1 MKNNMTLRYLFL
13 LFISLLFVSPLY
25 AEYFKHIGLS
35 EGLVQPS
42 VMAIYQDRLGRMWF
56 GTREGIS
63 RYDGNRVRVFK
74 GWIKSA
80 GEESPVWLGNEVSFI
95 VGDSRDNIY
104 FLIDKNLVKY
114 DIQAEKFARLTDGG
128 IVTALASSE
137 GQVWYMKYD
146 SLFCLGTGG
155 TPVFVLK
162 TNITSRICC
171 LTMMEH
177 EIGIGTYDGVYL
189 VDRRSY
195 RQKRLLK
202 GVEIYRIFE
211 SSQKELWIGTR
222 MQGLYRM
229 NGKRQLL
236 KIPYS
241 PGSPESISS
250 EQIRDFVEDNEGNIW
265 FGTFDGLHRYD
276 IHSGQYSLI
285 QIPQYVGGLNHPS
298 IFALYKDIAGTIWVG
313 SYYGGVNYFNPQH
326 DTFVHYDYGKNINSY
341 YSYIGEIVLDKY
353 EHLWLSTD
361 GGGITCVDRKWNTLR
376 TFIAGG
382 SNSIPHNNVKSICYD
397 EKRNCLYIGTY
408 LGGLSRYDLNTG
420 RFHNY
425 WKGEKN
431 SSDMP
436 DKIVFHVKMWRG
448 QVYISA
454 HNGFFRLDAQTQEFH
469 KINIP
474 FAFYEHFDIDAEGNL
489 YMVGW
494 KNVLS
499 THIEHPDSIV
509 YIPLTEG
516 NCKAAPTR
524 VLATAEGVYVGTLGM
539 GLFFYNR
546 QTRDM
551 AHYTS
556 RNSQLPGDFCYN
568 LSQTRSGKIL
578 ITGDKGVTCFIP
590 SEGTFT
596 TIDLM
601 NNFPSAHI
609 INGCGILVSG
619 GGDIYV
625 GDTKGVT
632 VFSENEFNKTDA
644 TNDNSSFYFSELWVD
659 NRMVV
664 PGDGTRILSRS
675 LPYMQ
680 ELRLTHAQNNLIIH
694 FALSDYGQQLSEK
707 WFQYKLEGLDKNW
720 IKTKQTELY
729 YTNLDPGKY
738 TLHVASM
745 NEKNGQSLREITISL
760 VIASPWYDTWWAWT
774 MYVMVF
780 MACVFY
786 YVYSKI
792 AKRTLAFSLEKE
804 RFEKQQIERLNH
816 EKLVFFTNVSH
827 EFRTPLTLIISHIDI
842 LLQNYSLTPSVY
854 NQITKIRKNAQKMSK
869 LISELL
875 EFRKLQQNYGNI
887 QIKQQDMVAFLKEI
901 YLSFTDYA
909 QQRNINYEF
918 KLPELPVLCW
928 FEPQLMEKVFFNLL
942 SNAFKYTS
950 NKGNITLWGEITNT
964 DIKINITDT
973 GIGIAEQDKDKI
985 FARFFQSSNQEKKG
999 SLFGGTG
1006 IGLALTKTI
1015 VEKHHGEI
1023 TVRSTVG
1030 EGSTF
1035 TVRLPRRKE
1044 VFLNDKNIQFHVQE
1058 SESDLIPDSMP
1069 VFVDD
1074 ESPFMEFVETEN
1086 TEGKVYTVLLVE
1098 DNDELLQIL
1107 KELFEPFYK
1116 IVCAHDGKEGLSKVY
1131 EYSPDLVISDV
1142 MMPEM
1147 TGMEMCLQIK
1157 NNIDLCHIPV
1167 ILLTALNS
1175 TEQNI
1180 EGLNRGA
1187 DDYITKPFHARL
1199 LLARANNLIRS
1210 RLLMQHQFDKKPM
1223 SEIDLTSINPLDKD
1237 LLKRASQVIEQ
1248 HIDDTE
1254 FDIPALCKEVGV
1266 GKSLLYTK
1274 FKALTGMT
1282 PNNFLLN
1289 YRLKYAA
1296 TLLRQYPD
1304 LPIAEVSDRS
1314 GFSVPVYFSRC
1325 FKSQFGCTPQSY
1337 RKEKKQSG

>member
-1 MKNNMTLRYLFL
+1 MKLRHLLL
-13 LFISLLFVSPLY
+13 LFISFFFVLPLY

-35 EGLVQPS
+35 EGLTQPS

-56 GTREGIS
+56 GTKEGIS
-63 RYDGNRVRVFK
+63 QYDGNRVRIFK
-74 GWIKSA
+74 GWIKSV
-80 GEESPVWLGNEVSFI
+80 GEEPPVWLGNEVSFI
-95 VGDSRDNIY
+95 VGDSLDNLY
-104 FLIDKNLVKY
+104 FLIDKNLIKY
-114 DIQAEKFARLTDGG
+114 DIQTEKFSRLTNES
-128 IVTALASSE
+128 IITALTSSE
-137 GQVWYMKYD
+137 GQVWYMKHD
-146 SLFCLGTGG
+146 SLFCLKADKEPT
-155 TPVFVLK
+155 FVLK

-171 LTMMEH
+171 LTMMDDQ
-177 EIGIGTYDGVYL
+177 IGIGTYNGVYL
-189 VDRRSY
+189 IDRRTY
-195 RQKRLLK
+195 QQKQLLE

-222 MQGLYRM
+222 MHGLYRM
-229 NGKRQLL
+229 NDKQQLS
-236 KIPYS
+236 KVPYL
-241 PGSPESISS
+241 PGTSEGISS

-265 FGTFDGLHRYD
+265 FGTFDGLHRYS
-276 IHSGQYSLI
+276 IGNKQYSLI

-298 IFALYKDIAGTIWVG
+298 IFALYKDVAGTIWVG
-313 SYYGGVNYFNPQH
+313 SYYGGVNYFSPQH
-326 DTFVHYDYGKNINSY
+326 DTFVHYDYGRKINSY
-341 YSYIGEIVLDKY
+341 YSYIGEIVIDKN

-361 GGGITCVDRKWNTLR
+361 GGGITCVDKKWNTLQQF
-376 TFIAGG
+376 TAGG
-382 SNSIPHNNVKSICYD
+382 KNSISHNNVKSICYD
-397 EKRNCLYIGTY
+397 EKKNCLYIGTY

-420 RFHNY
+420 RFYNY
-425 WKGEKN
+425 WKEESH

-436 DKIVFHVKMWRG
+436 DEIVYHVKIWKD
-448 QVYISA
+448 QIYISA
-454 HNGFFRLDAQTQEFH
+454 HNGFFRLDTQTQKFH
-469 KINIP
+469 RINIP

-494 KNVLS
+494 KNVLC
-499 THIEHPDSIV
+499 THVEHPESIV
-509 YIPLTEG
+509 YVPLAEG
-516 NCKAAPTR
+516 DSKATPTR
-524 VLATAEGVYVGTLGM
+524 VLTTSDGVYIGTLGM
-539 GLFFYNR
+539 GLFFYDR
-546 QTRDM
+546 QTRNM

-556 RNSQLPGDFCYN
+556 RNNQLPGDFCYN
-568 LSQTRSGKIL
+568 LCRTQDGKIL
-578 ITGDKGVTCFIP
+578 ITGDKGVTCFVP

-601 NNFPSAHI
+601 RNFPSTHI

-619 GGDIYV
+619 EGSIYI

-632 VFSENEFNKTDA
+632 VFSENEFNKTGTA
-644 TNDNSSFYFSELWVD
+644 NENSNFYFSELWVD
-659 NRMVV
+659 NKTII
-664 PGDGTRILSRS
+664 PGDDTGILSQS
-675 LPYMQ
+675 LPYTR
-680 ELRLTHAQNNLIIH
+680 ELKLNYDQNNLIIH

-738 TLHVASM
+738 TLHVASI
-745 NEKNGQSLREITISL
+745 NEKSGQSLEEITMQL
-760 VIASPWYDTWWAWT
+760 VIASPWYDTWWAWII
-774 MYVMVF
+774 YVTAF
-780 MACVFY
+780 IACVFY

-792 AKRTLAFSLEKE
+792 AKRTLALSLEKE
-804 RFEKQQIERLNH
+804 RFEKQQIKQLNQ

-842 LLQNYSLTPSVY
+842 LLQKYSLNPSIY
-854 NQITKIRKNAQKMSK
+854 NQITKIRKNAQQMNK

-875 EFRKLQQNYGNI
+875 EFRKLEQNYGTI
-887 QIKQQDMVAFLKEI
+887 QIKQQDIIVFLKEI
-901 YLSFTDYA
+901 YLSFVDYA

-918 KLPELPVLCW
+918 KLPELSVLCW

-950 NKGNITLWGEITNT
+950 DKGNIILSGEITNS

-973 GIGIAEQDKDKI
+973 GIGISEQDKDKI
-985 FARFFQSSNQEKKG
+985 FARFFQADNQEKKG
-999 SLFGGTG
+999 SLFSGTG
-1006 IGLALTKTI
+1006 IGLALTRTI

-1023 TVRSTVG
+1023 TVKSVVG

-1035 TVRLPRRKE
+1035 TVRLPRRKD
-1044 VFLNDKNIQFHVQE
+1044 VFLNDKNVQFYTQD
-1058 SESDLIPDSMP
+1058 SESDIIPDSMP
-1069 VFVDD
+1069 VFVD
-1074 ESPFMEFVETEN
+1074 EGNSPIELIETKDTEN
-1086 TEGKVYTVLLVE
+1086 KTHTVLLVE
-1098 DNDELLQIL
+1098 DNDELLQVL

-1116 IVCAHDGKEGLSKVY
+1116 IICAHDGKEGLSQIY
-1131 EYSPDLVISDV
+1131 ENSPDLVISDV

-1147 TGMEMCLQIK
+1147 TGTEMCLQIK

-1180 EGLNRGA
+1180 EGLSRGA
-1187 DDYITKPFHARL
+1187 DDYITKPFHAQL
-1199 LLARANNLIRS
+1199 LLTRANNLIRS

-1223 SEIDLTSINPLDKD
+1223 SEIDLASINPLDKD

-1266 GKSLLYTK
+1266 GRSLLYTK

-1289 YRLKYAA
+1289 YRLKHAA
-1296 TLLRQYPD
+1296 TLLKQYPD

-1314 GFSVPVYFSRC
+1314 GFNAPVYFSRC
-1325 FKSQFGCTPQSY
+1325 FKNQFGCTPQNY
-1337 RKEKKQSG
+1337 RKEKKQAD

>member
-1 MKNNMTLRYLFL
+1 MKLRHLLL
-13 LFISLLFVSPLY
+13 LFISFFFVLPLY

-35 EGLVQPS
+35 EGLTQPS

-56 GTREGIS
+56 GTKEGIS
-63 RYDGNRVRVFK
+63 QYDGNRVRIFK
-74 GWIKSA
+74 GWIKSV
-80 GEESPVWLGNEVSFI
+80 GEEPPVWLGNEVSFI
-95 VGDSRDNIY
+95 VGDSLDNLY
-104 FLIDKNLVKY
+104 FLIDKNLIKY
-114 DIQAEKFARLTDGG
+114 DIQTEKFSRLTNES
-128 IVTALASSE
+128 IITALTSSE
-137 GQVWYMKYD
+137 GQVWYMKHD
-146 SLFCLGTGG
+146 SLFCLKADKEPT
-155 TPVFVLK
+155 FVLK

-171 LTMMEH
+171 LTMMDDQ
-177 EIGIGTYDGVYL
+177 IGIGTYNGVYL
-189 VDRRSY
+189 IDRRTY
-195 RQKRLLK
+195 QQKQLLE

-222 MQGLYRM
+222 MHGLYRM
-229 NGKRQLL
+229 NDKQQLS
-236 KIPYS
+236 KVPYL
-241 PGSPESISS
+241 PGTSEGISS

-265 FGTFDGLHRYD
+265 FGTFDGLHRYS
-276 IHSGQYSLI
+276 IGNKQYSLI

-298 IFALYKDIAGTIWVG
+298 IFALYKDVAGTIWVG
-313 SYYGGVNYFNPQH
+313 SYYGGVNYFSPQH
-326 DTFVHYDYGKNINSY
+326 DTFVHYDYGRKINSY
-341 YSYIGEIVLDKY
+341 YSYIGEIVIDKN

-361 GGGITCVDRKWNTLR
+361 GGGITCVDKKWNTLQQF
-376 TFIAGG
+376 TAGG
-382 SNSIPHNNVKSICYD
+382 KNSISHNNVKSICYD
-397 EKRNCLYIGTY
+397 EKKNCLYIGTY

-420 RFHNY
+420 RFYNY
-425 WKGEKN
+425 WKEESH

-436 DKIVFHVKMWRG
+436 DEIVYHVKIWKD
-448 QVYISA
+448 QIYISA
-454 HNGFFRLDAQTQEFH
+454 HNGFFRLDTQTQKFH
-469 KINIP
+469 RINIP

-494 KNVLS
+494 KNVLC
-499 THIEHPDSIV
+499 THVEHPESIV
-509 YIPLTEG
+509 YVPLAEG
-516 NCKAAPTR
+516 DSKATPTR
-524 VLATAEGVYVGTLGM
+524 VLATSDGVYIGTLGM
-539 GLFFYNR
+539 GLFFYDR
-546 QTRDM
+546 QTRNM

-556 RNSQLPGDFCYN
+556 RNNQLPGDFCYN
-568 LSQTRSGKIL
+568 LCRTQDGKIL
-578 ITGDKGVTCFIP
+578 ITGDKGVTCFVP

-601 NNFPSAHI
+601 RNFPSTHI

-619 GGDIYV
+619 EGSIYI

-632 VFSENEFNKTDA
+632 VFSENEFNKTGTA
-644 TNDNSSFYFSELWVD
+644 NENSNFYFSELWVD
-659 NRMVV
+659 NKTII
-664 PGDGTRILSRS
+664 PGDDTGILSQS
-675 LPYMQ
+675 LPYTR
-680 ELRLTHAQNNLIIH
+680 ELKLNYDQNNLIIH

-720 IKTKQTELY
+720 TKQTELY

-738 TLHVASM
+738 TLHVASI
-745 NEKNGQSLREITISL
+745 NEKSGQSLEEITMQL
-760 VIASPWYDTWWAWT
+760 VIASPWYDTWWAWII
-774 MYVMVF
+774 YVTAF
-780 MACVFY
+780 IACVFY

-792 AKRTLAFSLEKE
+792 AKRTLALSLEKE
-804 RFEKQQIERLNH
+804 RFEKQQIKQLNQ

-842 LLQNYSLTPSVY
+842 LLQKYSLNPSIY
-854 NQITKIRKNAQKMSK
+854 NQITKIRKNAQQMNK

-875 EFRKLQQNYGNI
+875 EFRKLEQNYGTI
-887 QIKQQDMVAFLKEI
+887 QIKQQDIIVFLKEI
-901 YLSFTDYA
+901 YLSFVDYA

-918 KLPELPVLCW
+918 KLPELSVLCW

-950 NKGNITLWGEITNT
+950 DKGNIILSGEITNS

-973 GIGIAEQDKDKI
+973 GIGISEQDKDKI
-985 FARFFQSSNQEKKG
+985 FARFFQADNQEKKG
-999 SLFGGTG
+999 SLFSGTG
-1006 IGLALTKTI
+1006 IGLALTRTI

-1023 TVRSTVG
+1023 TVKSVVG

-1035 TVRLPRRKE
+1035 TVRLPRRKD
-1044 VFLNDKNIQFHVQE
+1044 VFLNDKNVQFYTQD
-1058 SESDLIPDSMP
+1058 SESDIIPDSMP
-1069 VFVDD
+1069 VFVD
-1074 ESPFMEFVETEN
+1074 EGNSPIELIETKDTEN
-1086 TEGKVYTVLLVE
+1086 KTHTVLLVE
-1098 DNDELLQIL
+1098 DNDELLQVL

-1116 IVCAHDGKEGLSKVY
+1116 IICAHDGKEGLSQIY
-1131 EYSPDLVISDV
+1131 ENSPDLVISDV

-1147 TGMEMCLQIK
+1147 TGTEMCLQIK

-1180 EGLNRGA
+1180 EGLSRGA
-1187 DDYITKPFHARL
+1187 DDYITKPFHAQL

-1223 SEIDLTSINPLDKD
+1223 SEIDLASINPLDKD

-1266 GKSLLYTK
+1266 GRSLLYTK

-1289 YRLKYAA
+1289 YRLKHAA
-1296 TLLRQYPD
+1296 TLLKQYPD

-1314 GFSVPVYFSRC
+1314 GFNAPVYFSRC
-1325 FKSQFGCTPQSY
+1325 FKNQFGCTPQNY
-1337 RKEKKQSG
+1337 RKEKKQAD

>member
-1 MKNNMTLRYLFL
+1 MKLRHLLL
-13 LFISLLFVSPLY
+13 LFISFFFVLPLY

-35 EGLVQPS
+35 EGLTQPS

-56 GTREGIS
+56 GTKEGIS
-63 RYDGNRVRVFK
+63 QYDGNRVRIFK
-74 GWIKSA
+74 GWIKSV
-80 GEESPVWLGNEVSFI
+80 GEEPPVWLGNEVSFI
-95 VGDSRDNIY
+95 VGDSLDNLY
-104 FLIDKNLVKY
+104 FLIDKNLIKY
-114 DIQAEKFARLTDGG
+114 DIQTEKFSRLTNES
-128 IVTALASSE
+128 IITALTSSE
-137 GQVWYMKYD
+137 GQVWYMKHD
-146 SLFCLGTGG
+146 SLFCLKADKEPT
-155 TPVFVLK
+155 FVLK

-171 LTMMEH
+171 LTMMDDQ
-177 EIGIGTYDGVYL
+177 IGIGTYNGVYL
-189 VDRRSY
+189 IDRRTY
-195 RQKRLLK
+195 QQKQLLE

-222 MQGLYRM
+222 MHGLYRM
-229 NGKRQLL
+229 NDKQQLS
-236 KIPYS
+236 KVPYL
-241 PGSPESISS
+241 PGTSEGISS

-265 FGTFDGLHRYD
+265 FGTFDGLHRYS
-276 IHSGQYSLI
+276 IGNKQYSLI

-298 IFALYKDIAGTIWVG
+298 IFALYKDVAGTIWVG
-313 SYYGGVNYFNPQH
+313 SYYGGVNYFSPQH
-326 DTFVHYDYGKNINSY
+326 DTFVHYDYGRKINSY
-341 YSYIGEIVLDKY
+341 YSYIGEIVIDKN

-361 GGGITCVDRKWNTLR
+361 GGGITCVDKKWNTLQQF
-376 TFIAGG
+376 TAGG
-382 SNSIPHNNVKSICYD
+382 KNSISHNNVKSICYD
-397 EKRNCLYIGTY
+397 EKKNCLYIGTY

-420 RFHNY
+420 RFYNY
-425 WKGEKN
+425 WKEESH

-436 DKIVFHVKMWRG
+436 DEIVYHVKIWKD
-448 QVYISA
+448 QIYISA
-454 HNGFFRLDAQTQEFH
+454 HNGFFRLDTQTQKFH
-469 KINIP
+469 RINIP

-494 KNVLS
+494 KNVLC
-499 THIEHPDSIV
+499 THVEHPESIV
-509 YIPLTEG
+509 YVPLAEG
-516 NCKAAPTR
+516 DSKATPTR
-524 VLATAEGVYVGTLGM
+524 VLATSDGVYIGTLGM
-539 GLFFYNR
+539 GLFFYDR
-546 QTRDM
+546 QTRNM

-556 RNSQLPGDFCYN
+556 RNNQLPGDFCYN
-568 LSQTRSGKIL
+568 LCRTQDGKIL
-578 ITGDKGVTCFIP
+578 ITGDKGVTCFVP

-601 NNFPSAHI
+601 RNFPSTHI

-619 GGDIYV
+619 EGSIYI

-632 VFSENEFNKTDA
+632 VFSENEFNKTGTA
-644 TNDNSSFYFSELWVD
+644 NENSNFYFSELWVD
-659 NRMVV
+659 NKTII
-664 PGDGTRILSRS
+664 PGDDTGILSQS
-675 LPYMQ
+675 LPYTR
-680 ELRLTHAQNNLIIH
+680 ELKLNYDQNNLIIH

-738 TLHVASM
+738 TLHVASI
-745 NEKNGQSLREITISL
+745 NEKSGQSLEEITMQL
-760 VIASPWYDTWWAWT
+760 VIASPWYDTWWAWII
-774 MYVMVF
+774 YVTAF
-780 MACVFY
+780 IACVFY

-792 AKRTLAFSLEKE
+792 AKRTLALSLEKE
-804 RFEKQQIERLNH
+804 RFEKQQIKQLNQ

-842 LLQNYSLTPSVY
+842 LLQKYSLNPSIY
-854 NQITKIRKNAQKMSK
+854 NQITKIRKNAQQMNK

-875 EFRKLQQNYGNI
+875 EFRKLEQNYGTI
-887 QIKQQDMVAFLKEI
+887 QIKQQDIIVFLKEI
-901 YLSFTDYA
+901 YLSFVDYA

-918 KLPELPVLCW
+918 KLPELSVLCW

-950 NKGNITLWGEITNT
+950 DKGNIILSGEITNS

-973 GIGIAEQDKDKI
+973 GIGISEQDKDKI
-985 FARFFQSSNQEKKG
+985 FARFFQADNQEKKG
-999 SLFGGTG
+999 SLFSGTG
-1006 IGLALTKTI
+1006 IGLALTRTI

-1023 TVRSTVG
+1023 TVKSVVG

-1035 TVRLPRRKE
+1035 TVRLPRRKD
-1044 VFLNDKNIQFHVQE
+1044 VFLNDKNVQFYTQD
-1058 SESDLIPDSMP
+1058 SESDIIPDSMP
-1069 VFVDD
+1069 VFVD
-1074 ESPFMEFVETEN
+1074 EGNSPIELIETKDTEN
-1086 TEGKVYTVLLVE
+1086 KTHTVLLVE
-1098 DNDELLQIL
+1098 DNDELLQVL

-1116 IVCAHDGKEGLSKVY
+1116 IICAHDGKEGLSQIY
-1131 EYSPDLVISDV
+1131 ENSPDLVISDV

-1147 TGMEMCLQIK
+1147 TGTEMCLQIK

-1180 EGLNRGA
+1180 EGLSRGA
-1187 DDYITKPFHARL
+1187 DDYITKPCHAQL

-1223 SEIDLTSINPLDKD
+1223 SEIDLASINPLDKD

-1266 GKSLLYTK
+1266 GRSLLYTK

-1289 YRLKYAA
+1289 YRLKHAA
-1296 TLLRQYPD
+1296 TLLKQYPD

-1314 GFSVPVYFSRC
+1314 GFNAPVYFSRC
-1325 FKSQFGCTPQSY
+1325 FKNQFGCTPQNY
-1337 RKEKKQSG
+1337 RKEKKQAD

>member
-1 MKNNMTLRYLFL
+1 MKLRHLLL
-13 LFISLLFVSPLY
+13 LFISFFFVLPLY

-35 EGLVQPS
+35 EGLTQPS

-56 GTREGIS
+56 GTKEGIS
-63 RYDGNRVRVFK
+63 QYDGNRVRIFK
-74 GWIKSA
+74 GWIKSV
-80 GEESPVWLGNEVSFI
+80 GEEPPVWLGNEVSFI
-95 VGDSRDNIY
+95 VGDSLDNLY
-104 FLIDKNLVKY
+104 FLIDKNLIKY
-114 DIQAEKFARLTDGG
+114 DIQTEKFSRLTNES
-128 IVTALASSE
+128 IITALTSSE
-137 GQVWYMKYD
+137 GQVWYMKHD
-146 SLFCLGTGG
+146 SLFCLKADKEPT
-155 TPVFVLK
+155 FVLK

-171 LTMMEH
+171 LTMMDDQ
-177 EIGIGTYDGVYL
+177 IGIGTYNGVYL
-189 VDRRSY
+189 IDRRTY
-195 RQKRLLK
+195 QQKQLLE

-222 MQGLYRM
+222 MHGLYRM
-229 NGKRQLL
+229 NDKQQLS
-236 KIPYS
+236 KVPYL
-241 PGSPESISS
+241 PGTSEGISS

-265 FGTFDGLHRYD
+265 FGTFDGLHRYS
-276 IHSGQYSLI
+276 IGNKQYSLI

-298 IFALYKDIAGTIWVG
+298 IFALYKDVAGTIWVG
-313 SYYGGVNYFNPQH
+313 SYYGGVNYFSPQH
-326 DTFVHYDYGKNINSY
+326 DTFVHYDYGRKINSY
-341 YSYIGEIVLDKY
+341 YSYIGEIVIDKN

-361 GGGITCVDRKWNTLR
+361 GGGITCVDKKWNTLQQF
-376 TFIAGG
+376 TAGG
-382 SNSIPHNNVKSICYD
+382 KNSISHNNVKSICYD
-397 EKRNCLYIGTY
+397 EKKNCLYIGTY

-420 RFHNY
+420 RFYNY
-425 WKGEKN
+425 WKEESH

-436 DKIVFHVKMWRG
+436 DEIVYHVKIWKD
-448 QVYISA
+448 QIYISA
-454 HNGFFRLDAQTQEFH
+454 HNGFFRLDTQTQKFH
-469 KINIP
+469 RINIP

-494 KNVLS
+494 KNVLC
-499 THIEHPDSIV
+499 THVEHPESIV
-509 YIPLTEG
+509 YVPLAEG
-516 NCKAAPTR
+516 DSKATPTR
-524 VLATAEGVYVGTLGM
+524 VLATSDGVYIGTLGM
-539 GLFFYNR
+539 GLFFYDR
-546 QTRDM
+546 QTRNM

-556 RNSQLPGDFCYN
+556 RNNQLPGDFCYN
-568 LSQTRSGKIL
+568 LCRTQDGKIL
-578 ITGDKGVTCFIP
+578 ITGDKGVTCFVP

-601 NNFPSAHI
+601 RNFPSTHI

-619 GGDIYV
+619 EGSIYI

-632 VFSENEFNKTDA
+632 VFSENEFNKTGTA
-644 TNDNSSFYFSELWVD
+644 NENSNFYFSELWVD
-659 NRMVV
+659 NKTII
-664 PGDGTRILSRS
+664 PGDDTGILSQS
-675 LPYMQ
+675 LPYTR
-680 ELRLTHAQNNLIIH
+680 ELKLNYDQNNLIIH

-738 TLHVASM
+738 TLHVASI
-745 NEKNGQSLREITISL
+745 NEKSGQSLEEITMQL
-760 VIASPWYDTWWAWT
+760 VIASPWYDTWWAWII
-774 MYVMVF
+774 YVTAF
-780 MACVFY
+780 IACVFY

-792 AKRTLAFSLEKE
+792 AKRTLALSLEKE
-804 RFEKQQIERLNH
+804 RFEKQQIKQLNQ

-842 LLQNYSLTPSVY
+842 LLQKYSLNPSIY
-854 NQITKIRKNAQKMSK
+854 NQITKIRKNAQQMNK

-875 EFRKLQQNYGNI
+875 EFRKLEQNYGTI
-887 QIKQQDMVAFLKEI
+887 QIKQQDIIVFLKEI
-901 YLSFTDYA
+901 YLSFVDYA

-918 KLPELPVLCW
+918 KLPELSVLCW

-950 NKGNITLWGEITNT
+950 DKGNIILSGEITNS

-973 GIGIAEQDKDKI
+973 GIGISEQDKDKI
-985 FARFFQSSNQEKKG
+985 FARFFQADNQEKKG
-999 SLFGGTG
+999 SLFSGTG
-1006 IGLALTKTI
+1006 IGLALTRTI

-1023 TVRSTVG
+1023 TVKSVVG

-1035 TVRLPRRKE
+1035 TVRLPRRKD
-1044 VFLNDKNIQFHVQE
+1044 VFLNDKNVQFYTQD
-1058 SESDLIPDSMP
+1058 SESDIIPDSMP
-1069 VFVDD
+1069 VFVD
-1074 ESPFMEFVETEN
+1074 EGNSPIELIETKDTEN
-1086 TEGKVYTVLLVE
+1086 KTHTVLLVE
-1098 DNDELLQIL
+1098 DNDELLQVL

-1116 IVCAHDGKEGLSKVY
+1116 IICAHDGKEGLSQIY
-1131 EYSPDLVISDV
+1131 ENSPDLVISDV

-1147 TGMEMCLQIK
+1147 TGTEMCLQIK

-1180 EGLNRGA
+1180 EGLSRGA
-1187 DDYITKPFHARL
+1187 DDYITKPFHAQL

-1223 SEIDLTSINPLDKD
+1223 SEIDLASINPLDKD

-1266 GKSLLYTK
+1266 GRSLLYTK

-1289 YRLKYAA
+1289 YRLKHAA
-1296 TLLRQYPD
+1296 TLLKQYPD

-1314 GFSVPVYFSRC
+1314 GFNAPVYFSRC
-1325 FKSQFGCTPQSY
+1325 FKNQFGCTPQNY
-1337 RKEKKQSG
+1337 RKVK